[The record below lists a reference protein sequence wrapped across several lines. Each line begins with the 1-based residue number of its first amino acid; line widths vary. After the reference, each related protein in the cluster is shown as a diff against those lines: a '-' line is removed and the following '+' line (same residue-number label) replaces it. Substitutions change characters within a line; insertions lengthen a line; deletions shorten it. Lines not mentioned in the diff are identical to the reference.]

1 MRGVPRVRLG
11 SGRLLKEGSMAVKAI
26 TRNFGMSPKKVRRYL
41 GLIRG
46 KPVEEAVASL
56 QFIPS
61 PAAKAV
67 IATVRSAA
75 ANAENNNLL
84 TPDELKVVAAF
95 ADDGPRL
102 RRFRPQSRGRVSI
115 IRRRFCHIT
124 VLVDTKG
131 VSNGT

>member
-1 MRGVPRVRLG
+1 M
-11 SGRLLKEGSMAVKAI
+11 
-26 TRNFGMSPKKVRRYL
+26 
-41 GLIRG
+41 
-46 KPVEEAVASL
+46 ASL

-67 IATVRSAA
+67 IATVQSAA

-84 TPDELKVVAAF
+84 TPDELRVVAAF

-102 RRFRPQSRGRVSI
+102 RRFRPASRGRSSVI
-115 IRRRFCHIT
+115 KRRFCHIT

-131 VSNGT
+131 ASNGK